1 MDLTHKELLDLILES
16 RKDIGEIKLLLK
28 ELPNV
33 YKNWTLGGI
42 IFALVTGIPLVVFL
56 HKHLHPAEYSMTE
69 KRMEQQSKTLDQ
81 LLKRAKKL
89 EDVDI
94 LSKTQ

>member
-16 RKDIGEIKLLLK
+16 RKDIAEIKLLLK
-28 ELPNV
+28 ELPNL

-56 HKHLHPAEYSMTE
+56 HKHLHPVEYSMTE
-69 KRMEQQSKTLDQ
+69 KRMKQQSKTLDE